1 MPMPER
7 VPPAG
12 EKWNAPTA
20 SKWGRASFPAP
31 SWPARF
37 PNDPPPPPSFRAEQA
52 DFFFPLRSREAVGL
66 RREKSL
72 FLPSSLWSRFLF
84 EDYVSHCHNPRPWSV
99 SSSLPPSSMCAFSI
113 PVVLPRRP
121 RKLLVYHL
129 PFLPL
134 SSENVCAP
142 PADLARF
149 LLGSA
154 GAPSS
159 ELHTPIERRHRR
171 SAAHGH
177 VALLH
182 VVGELRP

>member
-1 MPMPER
+1 MPIPER
-7 VPPAG
+7 VTPAR
-12 EKWNAPTA
+12 EKCNAPTA
-20 SKWGRASFPAP
+20 SKWGRPSFPAA
-31 SWPARF
+31 SWLDGF

-99 SSSLPPSSMCAFSI
+99 SSSLAPSSMCAFCI
-113 PVVLPRRP
+113 PVVLPGRP
-121 RKLLVYHL
+121 RKMLAYHL

-134 SSENVCAP
+134 SCARVCAP
-142 PADLARF
+142 PAALARF

-159 ELHTPIERRHRR
+159 
-171 SAAHGH
+171 
-177 VALLH
+177 
-182 VVGELRP
+182 